1 MGGSGGFQH
10 PAAYAKG
17 REKGRLVKSVRIC
30 YDNARNVEWRVWFS
44 TRAFS
49 TFFASLEEPIVDN
62 GPKQTLYNIQ
72 EWKVECAVMK
82 AEELW
87 GSACKILQEE
97 MTRISYSTWIETAL
111 KPCALVGDTV
121 LLECVSPVVQQMG
134 TSRYMGQIQKAVSTA
149 AGRALTVEVYGHEEL
164 KDRLKALEARSSGDS
179 LALLN
184 PKYTFDTFVVGS
196 SNRFAHA
203 VSLAVAEVPAKAYN
217 PLFIYGGV
225 GLGKTHLMHAIGH
238 YAHELYPDM
247 RILYITSE
255 DFTNQLVSA
264 MQSNQNQ
271 QFRERFRNVDI
282 LMVDDIQFIAGK
294 HGTEEEFFHTFNH
307 LREAGKQI
315 VMTSD
320 KPPKE
325 IQKLEERLCSR
336 FEGGLVADIQ
346 RPDFETRLAIL
357 RKKAEFEHLNIS
369 DDILALIA
377 EKIDTNVRELEGSVT
392 RLTAYSS
399 LTRRPIDMQLAREA
413 LRELFK
419 HSETRVITCDS
430 IQDAVA
436 NYYGLSVEDL
446 KSPKRNHE
454 ITVPRQIAMYLARE
468 MMGLSLTRIG
478 DAFGGRHYTTV
489 MSSISKVEDSIKQ
502 SPSLVSLLDD
512 IRRMIKN
519 PT

>member
-1 MGGSGGFQH
+1 MM
-10 PAAYAKG
+10 
-17 REKGRLVKSVRIC
+17 SV
-30 YDNARNVEWRVWFS
+30 
-44 TRAFS
+44 
-49 TFFASLEEPIVDN
+49 EEIWA
-62 GPKQTLYNIQ
+62 G
-72 EWKVECAVMK
+72 
-82 AEELW
+82 
-87 GSACKILQEE
+87 ACQILQNE
-97 MTRISYSTWIETAL
+97 MPSVSYHTWIEAAL
-111 KPCALVGDTV
+111 TPRALIGDV
-121 LLECVSPVVQQMG
+121 MLLECKSPVMQM
-134 TSRYMGQIQKAVSTA
+134 TVMERYMAKIQQAVNTA
-149 AGRALTVEVYGHEEL
+149 AEGMLKVEILGADAVANRENEL
-164 KDRLKALEARSSGDS
+164 KARTMGDS

-184 PKYTFDTFVVGS
+184 PKYTFDSFVVGD

-247 RILYITSE
+247 KIRYITSE
-255 DFTNQLVSA
+255 DFTNQLIGA

-271 QFRERFRNVDI
+271 QFRDRFRNVDI

-294 HGTEEEFFHTFNH
+294 RGTEEEFFHTFNH
-307 LREAGKQI
+307 LRDAGKQI

-346 RPDFETRLAIL
+346 RPNFETRLAIL
-357 RKKAEFEHLNIS
+357 RKKAEFENLNI
-369 DDILALIA
+369 DGDILALIA
-377 EKIDTNVRELEGSVT
+377 EKIDTNVRELEGSLT

-419 HSETRVITCDS
+419 HTETRLITCDS

-436 NYYGLSVEDL
+436 TYYGITVEDL
-446 KSPKRNHE
+446 KSPKRSHE
-454 ITVPRQIAMYLARE
+454 ITAPRQIAMYLCRE
-468 MMGLSLTRIG
+468 MMGLSLTKIG

-489 MSSISKVEDSIKQ
+489 MSSIDKVEESIKQ
-502 SPSLVSLLDD
+502 SPSVASLLDD
-512 IRRMIKN
+512 VRRMIKDSK
-519 PT
+519 

>member
-1 MGGSGGFQH
+1 M
-10 PAAYAKG
+10 
-17 REKGRLVKSVRIC
+17 
-30 YDNARNVEWRVWFS
+30 
-44 TRAFS
+44 
-49 TFFASLEEPIVDN
+49 
-62 GPKQTLYNIQ
+62 
-72 EWKVECAVMK
+72 
-82 AEELW
+82 
-87 GSACKILQEE
+87 
-97 MTRISYSTWIETAL
+97 
-111 KPCALVGDTV
+111 
-121 LLECVSPVVQQMG
+121 
-134 TSRYMGQIQKAVSTA
+134 
-149 AGRALTVEVYGHEEL
+149 
-164 KDRLKALEARSSGDS
+164 
-179 LALLN
+179 
-184 PKYTFDTFVVGS
+184 VGS

-264 MQSNQNQ
+264 MQTNQNQ

>member
-1 MGGSGGFQH
+1 M
-10 PAAYAKG
+10 
-17 REKGRLVKSVRIC
+17 
-30 YDNARNVEWRVWFS
+30 DNR
-44 TRAFS
+44 
-49 TFFASLEEPIVDN
+49 
-62 GPKQTLYNIQ
+62 PKQTLYNIQ

-111 KPCALVGDTV
+111 KPSALVGDTV

-264 MQSNQNQ
+264 MQTNQNQ

-336 FEGGLVADIQ
+336 FEGGLVADIPAAGF
-346 RPDFETRLAIL
+346 R
-357 RKKAEFEHLNIS
+357 
-369 DDILALIA
+369 
-377 EKIDTNVRELEGSVT
+377 
-392 RLTAYSS
+392 
-399 LTRRPIDMQLAREA
+399 
-413 LRELFK
+413 
-419 HSETRVITCDS
+419 
-430 IQDAVA
+430 DAPGHPA
-436 NYYGLSVEDL
+436 Q
-446 KSPKRNHE
+446 K
-454 ITVPRQIAMYLARE
+454 
-468 MMGLSLTRIG
+468 
-478 DAFGGRHYTTV
+478 GGV
-489 MSSISKVEDSIKQ
+489 
-502 SPSLVSLLDD
+502 
-512 IRRMIKN
+512 
-519 PT
+519 

>member
-1 MGGSGGFQH
+1 M
-10 PAAYAKG
+10 
-17 REKGRLVKSVRIC
+17 
-30 YDNARNVEWRVWFS
+30 
-44 TRAFS
+44 
-49 TFFASLEEPIVDN
+49 
-62 GPKQTLYNIQ
+62 YNIH
-72 EWKVECAVMK
+72 EWKVECALMN

-87 GSACKILQEE
+87 ASACRLLKNELPDV
-97 MTRISYSTWIETAL
+97 SYHTWVEQPL
-111 KPCALVGDTV
+111 KPYALIGDIL
-121 LLECVSPVVQQMG
+121 LLECVAPVMLSLG
-134 TSRYMGQIQKAVSTA
+134 TERYMPQIQRAVNTA
-149 AGRALTVEVYGHEEL
+149 ADSSLKLEILSGNALDNRVKE
-164 KDRLKALEARSSGDS
+164 LEARSSGDS

-184 PKYTFDTFVVGS
+184 PKYTFDSFVVGD

-238 YAHELYPDM
+238 YAHELYPNM
-247 RILYITSE
+247 KIVYITSE
-255 DFTNQLVSA
+255 DFTNQLINA
-264 MQSNQNQ
+264 MQTNQNQ
-271 QFRERFRNVDI
+271 QFRDRFRNADI

-346 RPDFETRLAIL
+346 RPNFETRLAIL
-357 RKKAEFEHLNIS
+357 RKKAEFEHLNI
-369 DDILALIA
+369 DNDILSLIA
-377 EKIDTNVRELEGSVT
+377 EKIDTNIRELEGSLT

-419 HSETRVITCDS
+419 HTETRLITSDG
-430 IQDAVA
+430 IQEAVA
-436 NYYGLSVEDL
+436 NYYGITVEDL
-446 KSPKRNHE
+446 KSPKRSHE
-454 ITVPRQIAMYLARE
+454 ITVPRQIAMYLCRE
-468 MMGLSLTRIG
+468 MMGMSLTKIG

-489 MSSISKVEDSIKQ
+489 MSSIDKVEESIRQ
-502 SPSLVSLLDD
+502 SPSLASLLDD
-512 IRRMIKN
+512 VRRMIQDAK
-519 PT
+519 

>member
-1 MGGSGGFQH
+1 MM
-10 PAAYAKG
+10 
-17 REKGRLVKSVRIC
+17 
-30 YDNARNVEWRVWFS
+30 N
-44 TRAFS
+44 
-49 TFFASLEEPIVDN
+49 
-62 GPKQTLYNIQ
+62 
-72 EWKVECAVMK
+72 

-87 GSACKILQEE
+87 GSACRILQEE

-111 KPCALVGDTV
+111 KPYALIGDIV

-134 TSRYMGQIQKAVSTA
+134 TSRYMGQIQNAVSTA
-149 AGRALTVEVYGHEEL
+149 AGRSLKVEGLCHEEL
-164 KDRLKALEARSSGDS
+164 QSRVNELEARSSGDS

-247 RILYITSE
+247 KILYITSE
-255 DFTNQLVSA
+255 DFTNQLVTA
-264 MQSNQNQ
+264 MQTNQNQ

-357 RKKAEFEHLNIS
+357 RKKAEFEHLNI
-369 DDILALIA
+369 DDEILALIA
-377 EKIDTNVRELEGSVT
+377 EKIDTNIRELEGSLT

-419 HSETRVITCDS
+419 HTETRLLTCDS

-436 NYYGLSVEDL
+436 NYYGITVEDL

-468 MMGLSLTRIG
+468 MMGLSLTKIG

-489 MSSISKVEDSIKQ
+489 MSSIDKVEESIKQ
-502 SPSLVSLLDD
+502 SPSLASLLDD
-512 IRRMIKN
+512 IRRMIKDN
-519 PT
+519 K

>member
-1 MGGSGGFQH
+1 MDQILEKWDEILMTVKTEHDISDIAFNTFLRPLEFYGVTGNTAYILVPSEQLGLSYISKKYYLPLKVAITEITGTEYEIKFILPEQAKSIASS
-10 PAAYAKG
+10 PNKQKKPFYSEAAS
-17 REKGRLVKSVRIC
+17 KS
-30 YDNARNVEWRVWFS
+30 N
-44 TRAFS
+44 
-49 TFFASLEEPIVDN
+49 
-62 GPKQTLYNIQ
+62 
-72 EWKVECAVMK
+72 
-82 AEELW
+82 
-87 GSACKILQEE
+87 
-97 MTRISYSTWIETAL
+97 
-111 KPCALVGDTV
+111 
-121 LLECVSPVVQQMG
+121 
-134 TSRYMGQIQKAVSTA
+134 
-149 AGRALTVEVYGHEEL
+149 
-164 KDRLKALEARSSGDS
+164 
-179 LALLN
+179 LN
-184 PKYTFDTFVVGS
+184 SNYTFDTFVVGS
-196 SNRFAHA
+196 NNRFAHSA
-203 VSLAVAEVPAKAYN
+203 SLAVAESPGEAYN
-217 PLFIYGGV
+217 PLYIYGGP

-264 MQSNQNQ
+264 MQTNQNQ

-392 RLTAYSS
+392 RLTAYSR

>member
-1 MGGSGGFQH
+1 M
-10 PAAYAKG
+10 Y
-17 REKGRLVKSVRIC
+17 
-30 YDNARNVEWRVWFS
+30 
-44 TRAFS
+44 
-49 TFFASLEEPIVDN
+49 
-62 GPKQTLYNIQ
+62 
-72 EWKVECAVMK
+72 VMK
-82 AEELW
+82 ADELW
-87 GSACKILQEE
+87 GSSCEILKDE
-97 MTRISYSTWIETAL
+97 MARISYDTWIDTAL
-111 KPCALVGDTV
+111 KPYALIGDIL

-134 TSRYMGQIQKAVSTA
+134 TSRYMGQIQNAVSTA
-149 AGRALTVEVYGHEEL
+149 AGRALKVEVLCHDEVKGRVNE
-164 KDRLKALEARSSGDS
+164 LEARSSGDS

-184 PKYTFDTFVVGS
+184 PKYTFETFIVGS

-247 RILYITSE
+247 KILYITSE

-264 MQSNQNQ
+264 MQTNQNQ

-346 RPDFETRLAIL
+346 RPDFETRLAII
-357 RKKAEFEHLNIS
+357 RKKAEFEHLVIP
-369 DDILALIA
+369 DEILNLIA
-377 EKIDTNVRELEGSVT
+377 EKIDTNIRELEGSLT

-419 HSETRVITCDS
+419 HTETRVITCDV
-430 IQDAVA
+430 IQEAVA
-436 NYYGLSVEDL
+436 NYYGITVEDL
-446 KSPKRNHE
+446 KSPKRSHE
-454 ITVPRQIAMYLARE
+454 ITVPRQIAMYLVRE

-489 MSSISKVEDSIKQ
+489 MSSIDKVEESIKL
-502 SPSLVSLLDD
+502 SPNLAGLLDD
-512 IRRMIKN
+512 IRSMIKDAK
-519 PT
+519 